1 MLLLALFV
9 ATRQLSQ
16 TNDEIQP
23 NGTYIENQHILFSH
37 NPHRSH
43 ICFCL
48 QQYKTTQHNTTG
60 YLVTY
65 AGVRFPGAENIPA
78 GFAALDALPGQ
89 VVAQMGF
96 TLFLMEAANSP
107 TPGTYNN
114 FKPEFQGGEF
124 IRVKFPLLLALFVA
138 TENESMYAYVSK

>member
-1 MLLLALFV
+1 MCLHWPFV
-9 ATRQLSQ
+9 ATENEQYVPDASP
-16 TNDEIQP
+16 TGDEIQP
-23 NGTYIENQHILFSH
+23 NGTHMEINIYINIIHIAHTYVFAF
-37 NPHRSH
+37 NDTKQR
-43 ICFCL
+43 I
-48 QQYKTTQHNTTG
+48 KKTTG

-65 AGVRFPGAENIPA
+65 AGVRFPGAEDIPA

-114 FKPEFQGGEF
+114 FKPEFMGDF
-124 IRVKFPLLLALFVA
+124 R
-138 TENESMYAYVSK
+138 

>member
-1 MLLLALFV
+1 MLLP
-9 ATRQLSQ
+9 SI
-16 TNDEIQP
+16 IQ
-23 NGTYIENQHILFSH
+23 NNTKQ
-37 NPHRSH
+37 
-43 ICFCL
+43 
-48 QQYKTTQHNTTG
+48 KTTG

>member
-1 MLLLALFV
+1 MLLPS
-9 ATRQLSQ
+9 T
-16 TNDEIQP
+16 IQ
-23 NGTYIENQHILFSH
+23 NNTKH
-37 NPHRSH
+37 
-43 ICFCL
+43 
-48 QQYKTTQHNTTG
+48 KTTG

-114 FKPEFQGGEF
+114 FKPEFQGERNLTYDECRSCIYYF
-124 IRVKFPLLLALFVA
+124 HVA
-138 TENESMYAYVSK
+138 NTNPPP